1 MAAEMILNR
10 STQIAVIN
18 GKAYRAYAWYSDDDK
33 PFFLAV
39 AGKTPLTLEDIGDE
53 YYIVRQR
60 PLYAAFRRSYFP
72 FASQLVDELRD
83 KQPVAYC
90 SVGLTEEAVKAAFT
104 AQMEALAADP
114 ERALLRA
121 RHIPDATGCGP
132 DALLLPSWRV
142 PKQRGD

>member
-1 MAAEMILNR
+1 MAAEITLNR
-10 STQIAVIN
+10 TTQIAVVN
-18 GKAYRAYAWYSDDDK
+18 GKAYRAYAWYTDDDK
-33 PFFLAV
+33 PFFFAV
-39 AGKTPLTLEDIGDE
+39 AGKTPLTLEDISDD

-72 FASQLVDELRD
+72 FASQLVEELRD

-90 SVGLTEEAVKAAFT
+90 AVGLTAEAAKAAFI

-121 RHIPDATGCGP
+121 RHIPDATGFGP

>member
-1 MAAEMILNR
+1 MSAEMILNR
-10 STQIAVIN
+10 QTQITILN
-18 GKAYRAYAWYSDDDK
+18 GKAYRAYAWYTDDDK
-33 PFFLAV
+33 PFFFAV

-72 FASQLVDELRD
+72 FASQLVDELRE

-90 SVGLTEEAVKAAFT
+90 AVGLTEEAVKAAFI